1 MAKKTT
7 AVSSNEKPTSKMDA
21 VRLILA
27 TNSNATPKQITE
39 DAKAKYD
46 IVINPKMAATY
57 RYHIVSKSRRQQR
70 KVVRAVQAKNPSAL
84 DSGHGVDDLLRA
96 ASKLGWQ
103 RINEIVQGV
112 LNAPL

>member
-1 MAKKTT
+1 MVKKKA
-7 AVSSNEKPTSKMDA
+7 AVSKSGEPMSKMDA
-21 VRLILA
+21 VRQILA
-27 TNSNATPKQITE
+27 AKSNATPKEIT
-39 DAKAKYD
+39 AQAQAQYA
-46 IVINPKMAATY
+46 IAINPKMAATY

-70 KVVRAVQAKNPSAL
+70 KAVRAVQAKNPSAL
-84 DSGHGVDDLLRA
+84 DAGHGVDDLLRA

>member
-1 MAKKTT
+1 MVKKKT
-7 AVSSNEKPTSKMDA
+7 AVSNTEKPTSKMDV
-21 VRLILA
+21 VRQILSV
-27 TNSNATPKQITE
+27 NGNATPKQIAAE
-39 DAKAKYD
+39 AKAKHD
-46 IVINPKMAATY
+46 IVIDPKMAATY

-70 KVVRAVQAKNPSAL
+70 KVVRAVQKKNPSAL